1 MEEIRITFDSSEM
14 QFEVN
19 TTSEHYTQAV
29 YALVEEGFERFGEL
43 DKLCLLGALYKAI
56 KLYPDEDDYGD
67 SEIYS

>member
-1 MEEIRITFDSSEM
+1 MEGIRVTFEKDGM

-19 TTSEHYTQAV
+19 TTPEHYTQAV
-29 YALVEEGFERFGEL
+29 YALIEQGFERFGEL

-56 KLYPDEDDYGD
+56 KLYPEEEDYGD

>member
-19 TTSEHYTQAV
+19 TTPEHYTQAV
-29 YALVEEGFERFGEL
+29 YALAQQGFERFGEL

-56 KLYPDEDDYGD
+56 KLYPEEDDYGD

>member
-1 MEEIRITFDSSEM
+1 MEGIHVTFEKDGM

-19 TTSEHYTQAV
+19 TTPEHYTQAV
-29 YALVEEGFERFGEL
+29 YALAQQGFERFGEL

-56 KLYPDEDDYGD
+56 KLYLEEDYYGD

>member
-1 MEEIRITFDSSEM
+1 MEGIHVTFEKDGM

-19 TTSEHYTQAV
+19 TTPEHYTQAV

-56 KLYPDEDDYGD
+56 KLYPEEDDYGD